1 LTSDI
6 NGSNLVTTYYLGGGK
21 MPKIFKPLVTVSAW
35 LMFILAWVFSVFV
48 IIVPG
53 LVEGEITGT
62 EPPSMNFLVG
72 LALSIG
78 FAFAGGF
85 LLLVRKK
92 LE

>member
-1 LTSDI
+1 
-6 NGSNLVTTYYLGGGK
+6 
-21 MPKIFKPLVTVSAW
+21 MPQIFKPLVTVTIW
-35 LMFILAWVFSVFV
+35 LMFIFAWIFSVFV

-62 EPPSMNFLVG
+62 EPPSMNFMVA

-85 LLLVRKK
+85 LMLVRKR

>member
-1 LTSDI
+1 MPQISKGLTT
-6 NGSNLVTTYYLGGGK
+6 VT
-21 MPKIFKPLVTVSAW
+21 IW
-35 LMFILAWVFSVFV
+35 LMFIFAWVFTVFI

-85 LLLVRKK
+85 LMLVRKR

>member
-1 LTSDI
+1 
-6 NGSNLVTTYYLGGGK
+6 
-21 MPKIFKPLVTVSAW
+21 MPKIFKPLATVTIW
-35 LMFILAWVFSVFV
+35 LMFILAWAFS
-48 IIVPG
+48 IVG
-53 LVEGEITGT
+53 LIVGGFVEGEFTGT
-62 EPPSMNFLVG
+62 APPSMNFLVG

>member
-1 LTSDI
+1 MFDK
-6 NGSNLVTTYYLGGGK
+6 GGGK
-21 MPKIFKPLVTVSAW
+21 MPQIFKPLVTVSAW
-35 LMFILAWVFSVFV
+35 LMFILAWGFSVVGF
-48 IIVPG
+48 IVGG
-53 LVEGEITGT
+53 LVEGELTGS
-62 EPPSMNFLVG
+62 EPPSMNFLVA

>member
-1 LTSDI
+1 
-6 NGSNLVTTYYLGGGK
+6 
-21 MPKIFKPLVTVSAW
+21 MPQIFKGLVTVSAW
-35 LMFILAWVFSVFV
+35 LMFIFAWGFSVVGF
-48 IIVPG
+48 IVGG
-53 LVEGEITGT
+53 LVEGEITGA

-85 LLLVRKK
+85 LMLVRKK

>member
-1 LTSDI
+1 
-6 NGSNLVTTYYLGGGK
+6 
-21 MPKIFKPLVTVSAW
+21 MPQIFKALVTVSIW
-35 LMFILAWVFSVFV
+35 LMFFFAWGFSVVGF
-48 IIVPG
+48 IVGG

-62 EPPSMNFLVG
+62 APPSMNFLVA

-85 LLLVRKK
+85 LMLVRKR

>member
-1 LTSDI
+1 
-6 NGSNLVTTYYLGGGK
+6 
-21 MPKIFKPLVTVSAW
+21 MPQTLKSLITVSIW
-35 LMFILAWVFSVFV
+35 LMFIFAWIFTVFIV
-48 IIVPG
+48 IVPG

-62 EPPSMNFLVG
+62 EPPSMQFFIG

-85 LLLVRKK
+85 LMLVRKK

>member
-1 LTSDI
+1 
-6 NGSNLVTTYYLGGGK
+6 
-21 MPKIFKPLVTVSAW
+21 MPQIFKGLVTVSAW
-35 LMFILAWVFSVFV
+35 LMFILAWGFSVVGF
-48 IIVPG
+48 IVG
-53 LVEGEITGT
+53 GFVEGEITGA

>member
-1 LTSDI
+1 
-6 NGSNLVTTYYLGGGK
+6 
-21 MPKIFKPLVTVSAW
+21 MPQIKSLVTVTMW
-35 LMFILAWVFSVFV
+35 LMFILAWIFSVFV

-62 EPPSMNFLVG
+62 EPPSMNFMVG

-85 LLLVRKK
+85 LMLVRKR

>member
-1 LTSDI
+1 
-6 NGSNLVTTYYLGGGK
+6 
-21 MPKIFKPLVTVSAW
+21 MPQIFKGLVTVTIW
-35 LMFILAWVFSVFV
+35 LMFIFAWIMSVFI

-62 EPPSMNFLVG
+62 GPPSMQFMVG
-72 LALSIG
+72 IALSIG

-85 LLLVRKK
+85 LMLVRKR

>member
-1 LTSDI
+1 
-6 NGSNLVTTYYLGGGK
+6 
-21 MPKIFKPLVTVSAW
+21 MPQIKSLVTVTMW
-35 LMFILAWVFSVFV
+35 LMFILTWIFSVFV

-62 EPPSMNFLVG
+62 EPPSMNFMVG

-85 LLLVRKK
+85 LMLVRKK

>member
-1 LTSDI
+1 
-6 NGSNLVTTYYLGGGK
+6 
-21 MPKIFKPLVTVSAW
+21 MPQIFKPLVTVSIW
-35 LMFILAWVFSVFV
+35 LMFIFAWIFSVFV
-48 IIVPG
+48 VIVPG

-62 EPPSMNFLVG
+62 APPSMNFLVA

-85 LLLVRKK
+85 LMLVRKR